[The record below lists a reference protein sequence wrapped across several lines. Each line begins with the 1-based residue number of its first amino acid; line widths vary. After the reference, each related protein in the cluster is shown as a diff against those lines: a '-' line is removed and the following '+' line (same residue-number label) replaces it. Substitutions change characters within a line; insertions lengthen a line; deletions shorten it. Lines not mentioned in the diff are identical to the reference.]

1 MWRRLHLIHRW
12 AGIGLGLLV
21 LLWLLSGL
29 VMLFVARPELRAEER
44 QRALAELPAQ
54 AQAVSPAQA
63 WAAVGASAPP
73 EAGGLRLQQQLGRPV
88 YLLQT
93 GKRWLAVDGLSG
105 QPRPPLQPAQ
115 AEQLAREHAERLTGR
130 TLAVAELEL
139 LERDQWTV
147 YSRFNPQR
155 PLYRVA
161 LADEDE
167 GLELYIGQASGELLL
182 DTRRWERAWNWLGS
196 VTHWIYITP
205 LRQHTELWRQIILWS
220 SGAAAL
226 MCLLGL
232 VLGLQRLRLRRRY
245 ASGSVSPYRER
256 WQRWHHLLGLGGG
269 VVLLAWLF
277 SGWLSMGPW
286 GWPGGD
292 GAAAG
297 QERQRWQ
304 GASPSV
310 AALSLPEL
318 RSGVVEL
325 EALRFQSQTWW
336 LARLAQGSSELIA
349 PGGQVLPQGL
359 SEAQLR
365 AAAQAMRPQQPLV
378 QAQWLH
384 EADLHYYPLRHHP
397 RDFPVYRLQ
406 YQDGLLLYLDPRSAR
421 IALRV
426 DAAGRWNRW
435 LFNALHRWD
444 LPPLH
449 GLTLA
454 RDALVIALSLAGLAL
469 TAAGTVLGW
478 RRLRGRRPLPSK
490 ISSDQKAQAT
500 P

>member
-12 AGIGLGLLV
+12 AGIALGLLV

-44 QRALAELPAQ
+44 QRALAELSAQ
-54 AQAVSPAQA
+54 APVVSPAQA
-63 WAAVGASAPP
+63 WAAVGASAPA

-93 GKRWLAVDGLSG
+93 GKRWRAVDGLSG
-105 QPRPPLQPAQ
+105 QPRPPLDAAQ
-115 AEQLAREHAERLTGR
+115 AAELARAYAQGLSGR
-130 TLAVAELEL
+130 PLELAELEL

-147 YSRFNPQR
+147 YSRFNAQR
-155 PLYRVA
+155 PFYRA
-161 LADEDE
+161 AFRDDE

-205 LRQHTELWRQIILWS
+205 LRQYSELWRQIILWS

-232 VLGLQRLRLRRRY
+232 MLGLQRLRLRRRY

-269 VVLLAWLF
+269 AVLLAWLF
-277 SGWLSMGPW
+277 SGWLSMGPG

-292 GAAAG
+292 GAAAR

-304 GASPSV
+304 GS
-310 AALSLPEL
+310 SLPAASL
-318 RSGVVEL
+318 ALPASRPGVVEL

-336 LARLAQGSSELIA
+336 LARLAQGGSELIS
-349 PGGQVLPQGL
+349 PEGQVLPQGL
-359 SEAQLR
+359 SEAQLKAAGR
-365 AAAQAMRPQQPLV
+365 ALRPDQALRGG
-378 QAQWLH
+378 QWLH
-384 EADLHYYPLRHHP
+384 EGDLYYYPLRHHP
-397 RDFPVYRLQ
+397 RSFPVYRLD
-406 YQDGLLLYLDPRSAR
+406 YADGVSVYLDPRNAR
-421 IALRV
+421 IALRL

-435 LFNALHRWD
+435 LFHALHRWD
-444 LPPLH
+444 LPPLL
-449 GLTLA
+449 GLGWA
-454 RDALVIALSLAGLAL
+454 RDAWVIALSLAGLVL
-469 TAAGTVLGW
+469 TAAGAVLGW
-478 RRLRGRRPLPSK
+478 RRLRGRRPSILKRPSG
-490 ISSDQKAQAT
+490 QKALAT